1 MNDDI
6 EIVFL
11 GVSSPG
17 LRIYNWLCDRD
28 DVFVHSILTTREQL
42 SVIEDVRPDY
52 VVSCAFEHIIPERFL
67 RIPSEGCLNLHPSY
81 LPYNR
86 GRYPNVWNV
95 IDDIPVGVTIHYMEP
110 KVDTGDIVARRAIET
125 DFSDSG
131 RSLSD
136 RLGNEMVELFKE
148 VWPDV
153 VAGNVSPTS
162 QDPDEST
169 FHHTSE
175 LQDLCKLDP
184 DEEVRVETF
193 LDRLRA
199 LDHPSLPKAEIEVD
213 GETYSVAVDIVK
225 KET

>member
-1 MNDDI
+1 MSDDI

-17 LRIYNWLCDRD
+17 LRIYNWLCDQD

-52 VVSCAFEHIIPERFL
+52 VVSCAFEHVIPERFL
-67 RIPSEGCLNLHPSY
+67 TIPSEGCLNLHPSY

-86 GRYPNVWNV
+86 GRYPNVWNL

-110 KVDTGDIVARRAIET
+110 KVDTGDIVARRTVET
-125 DFSDSG
+125 DFSDTG
-131 RSLSD
+131 QSLSN
-136 RLGNEMVELFKE
+136 RLGNEMVELFKK

-153 VAGNVSPTS
+153 VAGEVSPTP
-162 QDPDEST
+162 QDVDEST

-175 LQDLCKLDP
+175 LRDLCKLDP
-184 DEEVRVETF
+184 DEEVRVKEF

-199 LDHPSLPKAEIEVD
+199 LDHPSLPRAEIEVD
-213 GETYSVAVDIVK
+213 GETYSVGVDIVK